1 MQDKQHTPL
10 PLVEGVDIVES
21 EQDFQL
27 KNTIIAAISQNRTHS
42 DRLMSDSS
50 SLVTTTSYVLVTS
63 STVVVIYLF
72 SWRLFFNQFPH
83 NSINYRY
90 AMEKNSNY
98 SISLK
103 YELRDKS
110 RDSFV
115 QVAS

>member
-1 MQDKQHTPL
+1 MATLSLHISVGRVNCSVEKSLKNDRKIAKMQDKQHTPL

-72 SWRLFFNQFPH
+72 S
-83 NSINYRY
+83 
-90 AMEKNSNY
+90 
-98 SISLK
+98 
-103 YELRDKS
+103 
-110 RDSFV
+110 
-115 QVAS
+115 